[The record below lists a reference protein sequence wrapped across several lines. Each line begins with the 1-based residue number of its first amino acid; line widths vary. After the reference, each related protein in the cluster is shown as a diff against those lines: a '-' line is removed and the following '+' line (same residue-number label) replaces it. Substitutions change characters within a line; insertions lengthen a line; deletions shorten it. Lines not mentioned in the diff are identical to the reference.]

1 MLRWVTASR
10 GLRAPLMLAASLA
23 VLATPSAAERA
34 WVKDELRLNL
44 RAGPGVQY
52 RILGVAKTG
61 DSIEVVSRTD
71 EWTQIRV
78 DGKGNAWIPA
88 GYLQSEPPASL
99 RLTKAETEATEL
111 RDRVASLSEKASA
124 LRSANED
131 LKARDETRSAELE
144 RLVRENLQLR
154 AGARWPE
161 WIAGAGVLGVGMI
174 VGGLLHRNATRRRTP
189 RIRL

>member
-1 MLRWVTASR
+1 MLRGVTASR

-23 VLATPSAAERA
+23 VLATPSGAEHA

-61 DSIEVVSRTD
+61 DSIEIVSRTD
-71 EWTQIRV
+71 EWTQVRV

-88 GYLQSEPPASL
+88 GYLQNEPPAGL

-111 RDRVASLSEKASA
+111 KDRVASLSETTSA
-124 LRSANED
+124 LRTANED
-131 LKARDETRSAELE
+131 LKARDQTRSAELE
-144 RLVRENLQLR
+144 GLVRENLQLR

-161 WIAGAGVLGVGMI
+161 WIAGACILGLGMI
-174 VGGLLHRNATRRRTP
+174 VGGLLRRSGTRRKTP

>member
-1 MLRWVTASR
+1 MLRGFTTIR
-10 GLRAPLMLAASLA
+10 GLRAPLLLAASLA
-23 VLATPSAAERA
+23 LFATPSGAERA

-61 DSIEVVSRTD
+61 DSIEIVSRTD
-71 EWTQIRV
+71 EWTQVRV
-78 DGKGNAWIPA
+78 DGKESAWIPA

-99 RLTKAETEATEL
+99 RLTKAETETTEL
-111 RDRVASLSEKASA
+111 RDRVATLSEKASA
-124 LRSANED
+124 LQSANDD

-161 WIAGAGVLGVGMI
+161 WIAGACILSVGMI
-174 VGGLLHRNATRRRTP
+174 VGGLLHRNRTRRKTP

>member
-1 MLRWVTASR
+1 MLRGVTASR

-23 VLATPSAAERA
+23 LLATPSGAERA

-52 RILGVAKTG
+52 RILGVAKSG
-61 DSIEVVSRTD
+61 DSIEVVSRSN
-71 EWTQIRV
+71 EWIQVRV

-99 RLTKAETEATEL
+99 RLKKAETEATEL
-111 RDRVASLSEKASA
+111 RDRVSTLSEQVSA

-131 LKARDETRSAELE
+131 LQARDETRSAERE
-144 RLVRENLQLR
+144 GLVLENLQLR
-154 AGARWPE
+154 PGERWPE
-161 WIAGAGVLGVGMI
+161 WIAGASILGVGMI
-174 VGGLLHRNATRRRTP
+174 VGGLLHRNATRRKTP